1 MMQNSAE
8 TGLYVLKHKDLDVAM
23 VMSFLHGGRAELS
36 RIHEKEFNRC
46 WQRLEKKQ
54 IFR

>member
-23 VMSFLHGGRAELS
+23 VLIDTESGKIEYVLEIYLPKEL
-36 RIHEKEFNRC
+36 
-46 WQRLEKKQ
+46 L
-54 IFR
+54 